1 MHSLPA
7 ASVVVNAA
15 QYHVNLAVM
24 EGALRSGCHYLDLG
38 GLFHTTRR
46 QLELGERFEEAQL
59 SAVLGIGSCP
69 GIANV
74 HAGDLGA
81 RLEQV
86 RSVRIFNGATVDP
99 SDRITWP
106 YSLWTILDEVTQR
119 PVVFRE
125 GEFVEVEPL
134 SEEEPFPFLEPIGH
148 ATTHLSL
155 HSEVA
160 TIPVSLAAKG
170 IERCE
175 FKIRFFGLSEPA
187 LRKLAFLASIG
198 LASTDP
204 RTVGGRRGSRPPP
217 PPGRP
222 ARGDHPTSSR
232 TTPGSR
238 TSPPWPR
245 ARSTVYPPGS
255 GWTQP
260 HGHHPSSASAGAR
273 SLWPPPRR
281 GRPLAGRRR
290 PSSRCPPPGDRDRT
304 RSLLRRIGS
313 AGDHDHPQRGNRSGG
328 IVGRRKPSFRPPA
341 GGRATRCG
349 AAGGGI
355 TELSHGARHAA
366 IALLGVNH
374 SPLPRRLRRRVLP
387 RRGETLA
394 TSPAAFFLRCSRTSP
409 SGACPIWR
417 SGYPRLVALPS
428 RGIAQWEPR

>member
-1 MHSLPA
+1 MSRIALLGAGIIGRVIARDLATWDRPDEVVVGDVDVERAKTAAGDHGFEGAEVDVLDPDSLDA
-7 ASVVVNAA
+7 FLAGASVVVNAA

-24 EGALRSGCHYLDLG
+24 EGALRAGCHYLDLG

-46 QLELGERFEEAQL
+46 QLELGARFEEARL

-81 RLEQV
+81 RLEHV

-119 PVVFRE
+119 PVVFRD
-125 GEFVEVEPL
+125 GEYVELDPL
-134 SEEEPFPFLEPIGH
+134 SEEEPFPFVEPIGY

-204 RTVGGRRGSRPPP
+204 RTVGEVEGVVPRRLLVDLLEETTPPP
-217 PPGRP
+217 PDHVGFKDIATVAEGTVDGVPTRFRLDATAWPSDELGVGGGTVAVAAPPAVVARWLAGDALRHGVHPGETVIEP
-222 ARGDHPTSSR
+222 APFYKEL
-232 TTPGSR
+232 
-238 TSPPWPR
+238 
-245 ARSTVYPPGS
+245 A
-255 GWTQP
+255 
-260 HGHHPSSASAGAR
+260 
-273 SLWPPPRR
+273 RR
-281 GRPLAGRRR
+281 GIKTTLSEETVLA
-290 PSSRCPPPGDRDRT
+290 
-304 RSLLRRIGS
+304 
-313 AGDHDHPQRGNRSGG
+313 
-328 IVGRRKPSFRPPA
+328 
-341 GGRATRCG
+341 
-349 AAGGGI
+349 
-355 TELSHGARHAA
+355 E
-366 IALLGVNH
+366 
-374 SPLPRRLRRRVLP
+374 
-387 RRGETLA
+387 
-394 TSPAAFFLRCSRTSP
+394 
-409 SGACPIWR
+409 
-417 SGYPRLVALPS
+417 
-428 RGIAQWEPR
+428 

>member
-1 MHSLPA
+1 MVVGDVDVERAKTAAGDHGFEGAEVDVLDPDSLGA
-7 ASVVVNAA
+7 FLAGASVVVNAA

-24 EGALRSGCHYLDLG
+24 EGALRAGCHYLDLG

-46 QLELGERFEEAQL
+46 QLELGERYEEAWL
-59 SAVLGIGSCP
+59 CAVLGIGSCP

-81 RLEQV
+81 RLEHV

-134 SEEEPFPFLEPIGH
+134 SEEEPFPFLEPIGY

-170 IERCE
+170 IEQCE

-204 RTVGGRRGSRPPP
+204 RTVGDVEGVVPAASWSTCSRRPTHL
-217 PPGRP
+217 PG
-222 ARGDHPTSSR
+222 
-232 TTPGSR
+232 
-238 TSPPWPR
+238 
-245 ARSTVYPPGS
+245 
-255 GWTQP
+255 
-260 HGHHPSSASAGAR
+260 
-273 SLWPPPRR
+273 PRR
-281 GRPLAGRRR
+281 VQRHRHRGRGHGRRR
-290 PSSRCPPPGDRDRT
+290 PTRLRLDSTAWPSSELGV
-304 RSLLRRIGS
+304 
-313 AGDHDHPQRGNRSGG
+313 GG
-328 IVGRRKPSFRPPA
+328 GPVAVAAPPA
-341 GGRATRCG
+341 VVARGL
-349 AAGGGI
+349 AAPLRPGVHPPETVI
-355 TELSHGARHAA
+355 EPAPFYEELA
-366 IALLGVNH
+366 
-374 SPLPRRLRRRVLP
+374 
-387 RRGETLA
+387 RRGIRTTLSEETVLA
-394 TSPAAFFLRCSRTSP
+394 
-409 SGACPIWR
+409 G
-417 SGYPRLVALPS
+417 
-428 RGIAQWEPR
+428 